1 MHRCLVLLL
10 SRFQKL
16 FLISIIGNIA
26 IIFLQHFDTPPHAGW
41 GADCEEKARTYI
53 EKYGEEML
61 GLLETQVQ
69 ADWEYYT
76 SISQQ
81 TQVQSP
87 QHIVQVWPPF

>member
-1 MHRCLVLLL
+1 MTIVRILLPHIN
-10 SRFQKL
+10 S
-16 FLISIIGNIA
+16 
-26 IIFLQHFDTPPHAGW
+26 PPHAGW
-41 GADCEEKARTYI
+41 GADCEEKARKYI
-53 EKYGEEML
+53 EEYGEEML

-87 QHIVQVWPPF
+87 Q

>member
-1 MHRCLVLLL
+1 MHRYHILLFL
-10 SRFQKL
+10 FKKL
-16 FLISIIGNIA
+16 FSSETLKIVRI
-26 IIFLQHFDTPPHAGW
+26 LLPHFNSPSYAGW
-41 GADCEEKARTYI
+41 GADCEEKARKYI
-53 EKYGEEML
+53 EEYGEEML

-87 QHIVQVWPPF
+87 Q